1 MQSLQYSTSKQ
12 SQQDAQIL
20 VTRSHECYTAHFFL
34 VLLAHQILAGLKDC
48 FIKTV
53 TAPSLSQVYDHR
65 NAGCKPAPSP
75 TGSVGVLTMQQGLPG
90 GPAWV
95 LLVAV
100 AGADPA
106 VALAG
111 PAVAGDAPAV
121 TGAG

>member
-20 VTRSHECYTAHFFL
+20 ITRSHECYTAHFFL
-34 VLLAHQILAGLKDC
+34 VLLAHKILAGLKDC

-75 TGSVGVLTMQQGLPG
+75 TVGVPTMQQGLPG
-90 GPAWV
+90 PCPWLWLV
-95 LLVAV
+95 LIQLWLNTFPCEFT
-100 AGADPA
+100 GKLIM
-106 VALAG
+106 LA
-111 PAVAGDAPAV
+111 
-121 TGAG
+121 